1 MIAIAIGLG
10 RRKIVVYKMTA
21 SKLITDERLRHDM
34 DSAHYYFS
42 RTHMPRTKPI
52 AEIGVTLLWLVTSQ
66 LSLAFHCS
74 LPLAT

>member
-1 MIAIAIGLG
+1 MIPIAVGLG

-52 AEIGVTLLWLVTSQ
+52 AIGVTPLWLVTSQ